1 MLLLLINLEK
11 GEKNKLYIE
20 ADFRLLISPEI
31 ALTNVAMICLQHTTV
46 NLIKIYKGIHILFLK
61 FLYPEKF
68 YYLFHLF
75 HY

>member
-1 MLLLLINLEK
+1 MLLLLFNLEK

-31 ALTNVAMICLQHTTV
+31 ALTNVVMTCLQHTAV
-46 NLIKIYKGIHILFLK
+46 NSIKIYKGIHIFFLK